1 VSVCIHDGGFEV
13 DRIAPGRVVEV
24 LMTYRK
30 LLILGTRGIPA
41 KYGGFETFAE
51 RLAIYLCQEGWEVT
65 VYCQKLGQKTVQKQ
79 WQNITL
85 VEISVPKDNSFW
97 SIVFDFKAT
106 MHALRQ
112 HGIILVLGYN
122 TAIFSLIYYI
132 SKRISV
138 MNMDGIEWHRK
149 KWNLPQ
155 KIWLY
160 LNEKCALWFSTHII
174 ADHPQIKLHYL
185 DKKISRNKISVIP
198 YCSDPV
204 RQANID
210 ILEKYSLEPDRYA
223 LIVARPEPENSILET
238 VSAFSQHRRGY
249 KLVILGEYVPQESIY
264 HQKVLES
271 ASAEVLFPGA
281 VYSTKDVQALRYYA
295 RLYIHGHT
303 VGGTNPSLVEAIA
316 AGMPVLAHF
325 NRFNYWIAGSD
336 SRYFYD
342 QEDCCFQLDKILDDD
357 LEISAMRK
365 ASLIRYQRLFA
376 DNRDI
381 KAYKDLFLSYARK
394 EGGNEKF
401 ENVLPQTIRL

>member
-1 VSVCIHDGGFEV
+1 
-13 DRIAPGRVVEV
+13 
-24 LMTYRK
+24 MTCKK

-51 RLAIYLCQEGWEVT
+51 RLALYLCQEGWEVI
-65 VYCQKLGQKTVQKQ
+65 VYCQKLGQKTVQTK

-106 MHALRQ
+106 IHALRQ
-112 HGIILVLGYN
+112 NGILLVLGYN
-122 TAIFSLIYYI
+122 TAIFSLLYCIF
-132 SKRISV
+132 KRVSIT
-138 MNMDGIEWHRK
+138 NMDGIEWHRK
-149 KWNLPQ
+149 KWNLSQ

-185 DKKISRNKISVIP
+185 DKKVPRDKISVIP

-204 RQANID
+204 SQANIR
-210 ILEKYSLEPDRYA
+210 ILEKYDLTPDRYA
-223 LIVARPEPENSILET
+223 LVVARPEPENSILEIVT
-238 VSAFSQHRRGY
+238 AFSRCPRGY
-249 KLVILGEYVPQESIY
+249 KLAILGDYVPQNPY
-264 HQKVLES
+264 HQKVLAS
-271 ASAEVLFPGA
+271 ASQEVSFLGA
-281 VYSTKDVQALRYYA
+281 VYDTEDVRALRYYA

-342 QEDCCFQLDKILDDD
+342 QEDCSWQLEKILDDD
-357 LEISAMRK
+357 QEISAMRK
-365 ASLIRYQRLFA
+365 ASLIRYQRLFS

-381 KAYKDLFLSYARK
+381 KAYKDLFLSYAKQK
-394 EGGNEKF
+394 EGNEEL